1 MLYIINIMVF
11 ISKEK
16 KHIEMECSIR
26 NILKTFSFAK

>member
-16 KHIEMECSIR
+16 KHIAMKYNIR
-26 NILKTFSFAK
+26 SILKTFSFAK